1 MPDRLRSEWRN
12 QLVDQQVMRII
23 RLALE
28 EDIGSGDIT
37 TRVTVTEGLRAAGQL
52 LAKDEGLIS
61 GIEVAGA
68 VFREVD
74 SRIAYQTLVADGDR
88 VEHGAILSEV
98 SGPARGILTAERT
111 ALNILQHLS
120 GVATLTARYVE
131 AIQGTRTR
139 IIDTRKTGPGLR
151 LLEKAAVRHGGGH
164 NHRFGLSDG
173 VLIKDNHLAAI
184 GGPDRIARAI
194 AAARGQAPHTLRIE
208 VEVTSV
214 DELEQV
220 LAAGADV
227 VLLDNMSITAL
238 REAVERTAGRAV
250 LEASGG
256 VTLEAVRAIAE
267 TGVDL
272 ISVGA
277 LTHSAPALDISLEV
291 ELARD

>member
-1 MPDRLRSEWRN
+1 M
-12 QLVDQQVMRII
+12 DQQAMHII

-37 TRVTVTEGLRAAGQL
+37 TRVTVPEGLRAAGRL
-52 LAKDEGLIS
+52 LAKDDGVIS
-61 GIEVAGA
+61 GIEVAGV
-68 VFREVD
+68 VFHEVD
-74 SRIAYQTLVADGDR
+74 PQIDYQSLAGDGDR
-88 VEHGAILSEV
+88 IQRGAILGGV
-98 SGPARGILTAERT
+98 SGPARSILTAERT

-120 GVATLTARYVE
+120 GIATLTARYVDAVE
-131 AIQGTRTR
+131 GTRAR

-194 AAARGQAPHTLRIE
+194 AAAREHAPHTLRVE
-208 VEVTSV
+208 VEVTSL
-214 DELEQV
+214 DEFEQA

-227 VLLDNMSITAL
+227 VLLDNMSIAEM

-256 VTLEAVRAIAE
+256 VTLETVRAIAE

-272 ISVGA
+272 ISAGA
-277 LTHSAPALDISLEV
+277 LTHSARALDISLEV

>member
-1 MPDRLRSEWRN
+1 
-12 QLVDQQVMRII
+12 VDQQVMRII

-52 LAKDEGLIS
+52 LAKDEGVIS

-74 SRIAYQTLVADGDR
+74 PRIAYQPLVADGER
-88 VEHGAILSEV
+88 VERGAILGEV

-131 AIQGTRTR
+131 AIQGTRAR

>member
-1 MPDRLRSEWRN
+1 
-12 QLVDQQVMRII
+12 MRII

-37 TRVTVTEGLRAAGQL
+37 TRVTVPEGLRAAGQL
-52 LAKDEGLIS
+52 LSKDEGVIS

-88 VEHGAILSEV
+88 VEHGAILGEV
-98 SGPARGILTAERT
+98 SGPARGILMGERT

-120 GVATLTARYVE
+120 GVATLTARYVD
-131 AIQGTRTR
+131 AVQGTRAR

-151 LLEKAAVRHGGGH
+151 LPEKAAVRHGGGH

-208 VEVTSV
+208 VEVISL
-214 DELEQV
+214 DELEQA

-227 VLLDNMSITAL
+227 VLLDNMPIAEL

-256 VTLEAVRAIAE
+256 ITLEAARAIAE

-272 ISVGA
+272 ISVGV

-291 ELARD
+291 ELTRD

>member
-1 MPDRLRSEWRN
+1 
-12 QLVDQQVMRII
+12 MRII
-23 RLALE
+23 RLALD

-37 TRVTVTEGLRAAGQL
+37 TRVTVPAGLSAVARL
-52 LAKDEGLIS
+52 LAKDDGVIS
-61 GIEVAGA
+61 GIDVAGV

-74 SRIAYQTLVADGDR
+74 PRIHYQALVDDGTR
-88 VEHGAILSEV
+88 IQRGAILGEV
-98 SGPARGILTAERT
+98 SGPAQGILAAERT

-120 GVATLTARYVE
+120 GIATLTARYVDAVE
-131 AIQGTRTR
+131 GTRAR
-139 IIDTRKTGPGLR
+139 IVDTRKTGPGLR

-184 GGPDRIARAI
+184 GGSDRIARAI
-194 AAARGQAPHTLRIE
+194 ASAREQAPHTLRIE
-208 VEVTSV
+208 IEVTSLN
-214 DELEQV
+214 ELEQA

-227 VLLDNMSITAL
+227 VLLDNMSIAEM
-238 REAVERTAGRAV
+238 REAVVRTAGRAI

-256 VTLEAVRAIAE
+256 VTLETVRAIAE

-272 ISVGA
+272 ISAGA

-291 ELARD
+291 ELAKD

>member
-1 MPDRLRSEWRN
+1 M
-12 QLVDQQVMRII
+12 DQQAMRII
-23 RLALE
+23 RLALD
-28 EDIGSGDIT
+28 EDIGSGDVT
-37 TRVTVTEGLRAAGQL
+37 TRVTVPEGLRAAARL
-52 LAKDEGLIS
+52 LAKDDGVIS
-61 GIEVAGA
+61 GINVVGV
-68 VFREVD
+68 VFHEVD
-74 SRIAYQTLVADGDR
+74 PRIDYQALVDDGAR
-88 VEHGAILSEV
+88 IQRGAILGEV
-98 SGPARGILTAERT
+98 SGPAWSILAAERT

-120 GVATLTARYVE
+120 GIATLTARYVE
-131 AIQGTRTR
+131 AVQGTRAR
-139 IIDTRKTGPGLR
+139 IVDTRKTGPGLR

-184 GGPDRIARAI
+184 GGSDRIARAI
-194 AAARGQAPHTLRIE
+194 AAAREQAPHTLRIE
-208 VEVTSV
+208 VEVTSL
-214 DELEQV
+214 DELEQA

-227 VLLDNMSITAL
+227 LLLDNMPVDEM

-256 VTLEAVRAIAE
+256 VTLETVRAIAE

-272 ISVGA
+272 ISSGA